1 MIEYQKVVMYLK
13 KNGYNEQE
21 NIAAYWFSNHEKLG
35 RIVNQRF
42 PHHSQI
48 FDLQVRWRSAMG
60 EACVKA
66 LKSYVEQLQ
75 EQSRLESS
83 RRYQLGDLS
92 RIFVFTQLDL
102 NDFAFHFNGQEY
114 SIKAVADAF
123 PTSQIGG
130 WHDLRGIPL
139 DGIRLSS
146 SILVGLNFSSASF
159 VGASFQQV
167 RIVHCNFVS
176 VNFDKA
182 RLVAVRHEQETAL
195 SGISVRGAF
204 LNAIELND
212 QVVSS
217 PMRIREI
224 GYFGVIKYIAE
235 TLVLKKNSVKH
246 FEKWTR
252 FQLVDVRGINDP
264 LLRYQAE
271 YVNWSQSLLGKIDGF
286 YELPLIERVS
296 LLMSTT
302 LTKYWRSATTL
313 ACCAALVILIF
324 TMLYMCFSHHFK
336 DFSGTFLESF
346 YFSVVMFTGYGNIT
360 PGDDLGRIIVIF
372 EAIIGYLTLG
382 SFLFILGQKVSQR
395 Y

>member
-1 MIEYQKVVMYLK
+1 VIEYQKVVMYLK

-21 NIAAYWFSNHEKLG
+21 NIADYWFSNHEKLV

-66 LKSYVEQLQ
+66 LKSYIEQLQ
-75 EQSRLESS
+75 EQARLESS

-92 RIFVFTQLDL
+92 CMFVLAKLDL
-102 NDFAFHFNGQEY
+102 NSFTFHFNEQEY
-114 SIKAVADAF
+114 SIKAVADTF

-139 DGIRLSS
+139 DGIRLADSAL
-146 SILVGLNFSSASF
+146 IGLNFSSASF

-176 VNFDKA
+176 ANFDNA
-182 RLVAVRHEQETAL
+182 RFVAVRHEQETAL
-195 SGISVRGAF
+195 DGISVRGAF
-204 LNAIELND
+204 INAIELND
-212 QVVSS
+212 QLVST

-224 GYFGVIKYIAE
+224 GYFGVVKYLVE
-235 TLVLKKNSVKH
+235 TLVLKKSSVKH
-246 FEKWTR
+246 LEKWTR

-286 YELPLIERVS
+286 YDLPVIERVS
-296 LLMSTT
+296 LLTSIA
-302 LTKYWRSATTL
+302 LTKYWRSATAL
-313 ACCAALVILIF
+313 ACCAFIINIVF
-324 TMLYMCFSHHFK
+324 TALYMIFSHHFK
-336 DFSGTFLESF
+336 DFSGAFLESF
-346 YFSVVMFTGYGNIT
+346 YFSIVMFTGYGNIT
-360 PGDDLGRIIVIF
+360 PGDDLGRTIVIF

>member
-1 MIEYQKVVMYLK
+1 VIEYQEVVMYLK
-13 KNGYNEQE
+13 RNGHDGQE
-21 NIAAYWFSNHEKLG
+21 NIADYWFSNHEKLG
-35 RIVNQRF
+35 RFVNQRF

-48 FDLQVRWRSAMG
+48 FDLQVRWRSATG
-60 EACVKA
+60 RACVEA
-66 LKSYVEQLQ
+66 LKSYIGQLQ
-75 EQSRLESS
+75 EQARLESS
-83 RRYQLGDLS
+83 RRYQLGNLS
-92 RIFVFTQLDL
+92 LVFAELDL
-102 NDFAFHFNGQEY
+102 NDFTFHSNGQEC
-114 SIKAVADAF
+114 SIKAVVDAF
-123 PTSQIGG
+123 PTSQIEG

-139 DGIRLSS
+139 DGIRLVN
-146 SILVGLNFSSASF
+146 SILIGLNFSSASF
-159 VGASFQQV
+159 VSASFQQV
-167 RIVHCNFVS
+167 RIAHCNFGS
-176 VNFDKA
+176 ANFDNA
-182 RLVAVRHEQETAL
+182 RFVLVRHDQETVL
-195 SGISVRGAF
+195 GGISVRGAF
-204 LNAIELND
+204 INAVELND

-224 GYFGVIKYIAE
+224 DYFGVIKYFVE

-246 FEKWTR
+246 LEKWTR

-296 LLMSTT
+296 LLMSIV

-313 ACCAALVILIF
+313 ACCAVLVILIF
-324 TMLYMCFSHHFK
+324 TMLYMLFPHHFK

-346 YFSVVMFTGYGNIT
+346 YFSVVMFTGYGNII
-360 PGDDLGRIIVIF
+360 PSDDLGRIIVIF
-372 EAIIGYLTLG
+372 ETVIGYLTLG